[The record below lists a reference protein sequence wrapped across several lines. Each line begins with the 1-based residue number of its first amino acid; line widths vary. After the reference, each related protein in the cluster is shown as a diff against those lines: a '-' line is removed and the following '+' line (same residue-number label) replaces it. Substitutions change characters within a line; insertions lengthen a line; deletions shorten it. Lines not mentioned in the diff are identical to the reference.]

1 MVAGPRRARPLGRP
15 HGRAHRE
22 GAAPRPSRRRR
33 VEGHGAPPRGL
44 RRHRRVERHRRPPS
58 LRRLLEQGPRR
69 RAHGH
74 QRRLRRG
81 RDGLDGL
88 GRHDGHALGRA
99 RDGAAAARRPH
110 YCTCA
115 HVRVF
120 EIPSL
125 SSSRGVLSREWL
137 WPRASTA
144 RSRSMG
150 GSSFVNGALIAAGRW
165 FITLGSISWRIPRL
179 RSGLGLRA
187 FHGREKRQ
195 RSRGRVVASGASRL
209 PARVAGGGE
218 DRLTHV
224 VWQRQ
229 RPVADAGS
237 YGASRA
243 DADSNRRLDE
253 LPSDLLPPHARSDGQ
268 TRRANRVASG
278 FRKLETLQQ
287 HPLAPTA
294 LTIDRCGGGKTQA
307 HSDGERAARE
317 ISAAGEPVE
326 RAANHARPGGGARCA
341 RAARLQWQQPLGH
354 KKAGAAEC
362 LSKYR
367 EGRRARRAEI

>member
-1 MVAGPRRARPLGRP
+1 MYASSKS
-15 HGRAHRE
+15 HR
-22 GAAPRPSRRRR
+22 
-33 VEGHGAPPRGL
+33 
-44 RRHRRVERHRRPPS
+44 S
-58 LRRLLEQGPRR
+58 L
-69 RAHGH
+69 
-74 QRRLRRG
+74 
-81 RDGLDGL
+81 
-88 GRHDGHALGRA
+88 
-99 RDGAAAARRPH
+99 
-110 YCTCA
+110 
-115 HVRVF
+115 V
-120 EIPSL
+120 
-125 SSSRGVLSREWL
+125 SRGVLSR
-137 WPRASTA
+137 A
-144 RSRSMG
+144 
-150 GSSFVNGALIAAGRW
+150 GSVSGPAHQRPSHRENVWVVICKRGAYCCG
-165 FITLGSISWRIPRL
+165 TLVYHPWSISWRIPRL

-209 PARVAGGGE
+209 PARVACGGE

-237 YGASRA
+237 YGASRG
-243 DADSNRRLDE
+243 DADSNRHLKM
-253 LPSDLLPPHARSDGQ
+253 LPVISCRPHARSDGQ

-341 RAARLQWQQPLGH
+341 RAARLQWQQPLAH
-354 KKAGAAEC
+354 QKAGAAEC
-362 LSKYR
+362 LPVHR
-367 EGRRARRAEI
+367 ARRSARRAEI

>member
-1 MVAGPRRARPLGRP
+1 
-15 HGRAHRE
+15 
-22 GAAPRPSRRRR
+22 
-33 VEGHGAPPRGL
+33 
-44 RRHRRVERHRRPPS
+44 
-58 LRRLLEQGPRR
+58 
-69 RAHGH
+69 
-74 QRRLRRG
+74 
-81 RDGLDGL
+81 
-88 GRHDGHALGRA
+88 
-99 RDGAAAARRPH
+99 
-110 YCTCA
+110 
-115 HVRVF
+115 
-120 EIPSL
+120 
-125 SSSRGVLSREWL
+125 
-137 WPRASTA
+137 
-144 RSRSMG
+144 MG

-187 FHGREKRQ
+187 FRGREKRQ
-195 RSRGRVVASGASRL
+195 RSGGRVVASGASWL

-229 RPVADAGS
+229 RSVADAGS

-253 LPSDLLPPHARSDGQ
+253 LPSDFLRLHARSDGQ
-268 TRRANRVASG
+268 TRANRVVSG

-294 LTIDRCGGGKTQA
+294 LTIDRCGGEKTQA

>member
-1 MVAGPRRARPLGRP
+1 MA
-15 HGRAHRE
+15 
-22 GAAPRPSRRRR
+22 
-33 VEGHGAPPRGL
+33 RGL

-58 LRRLLEQGPRR
+58 FRCLLEQGPRR

-74 QRRLRRG
+74 ERRLRRG
-81 RDGLDGL
+81 RHGLDGL
-88 GRHDGHALGRA
+88 GRDDGHALGRA

-115 HVRVF
+115 YVRVF

-144 RSRSMG
+144 HSLLMI

-187 FHGREKRQ
+187 FYGREKRQ

-229 RPVADAGS
+229 RSVADAGS

-253 LPSDLLPPHARSDGQ
+253 LPSDLLRLHARSDGQ
-268 TRRANRVASG
+268 TRRANRVASRV
-278 FRKLETLQQ
+278 FENSKLSSSTRSLP
-287 HPLAPTA
+287 PL
-294 LTIDRCGGGKTQA
+294 
-307 HSDGERAARE
+307 
-317 ISAAGEPVE
+317 
-326 RAANHARPGGGARCA
+326 
-341 RAARLQWQQPLGH
+341 
-354 KKAGAAEC
+354 
-362 LSKYR
+362 
-367 EGRRARRAEI
+367 

>member
-1 MVAGPRRARPLGRP
+1 
-15 HGRAHRE
+15 
-22 GAAPRPSRRRR
+22 
-33 VEGHGAPPRGL
+33 
-44 RRHRRVERHRRPPS
+44 
-58 LRRLLEQGPRR
+58 
-69 RAHGH
+69 
-74 QRRLRRG
+74 
-81 RDGLDGL
+81 
-88 GRHDGHALGRA
+88 
-99 RDGAAAARRPH
+99 
-110 YCTCA
+110 
-115 HVRVF
+115 
-120 EIPSL
+120 
-125 SSSRGVLSREWL
+125 
-137 WPRASTA
+137 
-144 RSRSMG
+144 MG

-195 RSRGRVVASGASRL
+195 RSRGRCVASRL
-209 PARVAGGGE
+209 LPCAR
-218 DRLTHV
+218 
-224 VWQRQ
+224 
-229 RPVADAGS
+229 
-237 YGASRA
+237 ASRA
-243 DADSNRRLDE
+243 AAKMCDPSAYSLRLASLRTLVRTEQAEATLTAIDASMSCQVISCR
-253 LPSDLLPPHARSDGQ
+253 PHARSDGQ

-294 LTIDRCGGGKTQA
+294 LTIDRCGGEKTQA